1 MRDCLLKC
9 DLLHN
14 GPTSIGATLCVTYGH
29 VRATVDDAPEYED
42 LGSTRHRRPWT
53 VTEKLRL
60 VKQTY
65 EPGISV
71 GRVARG
77 NGVDHK
83 LLRRWRR
90 LANRGVFG
98 EAGTERH
105 CIVCTEPFE
114 AARLDAKFCSSKC
127 RQKAYR
133 LNKLSPLKCS

>member
-1 MRDCLLKC
+1 M
-9 DLLHN
+9 
-14 GPTSIGATLCVTYGH
+14 
-29 VRATVDDAPEYED
+29 DDAPEPAD
-42 LGSTRHRRPWT
+42 VGSARHRRPWT

-60 VKQTY
+60 VRQTY

-90 LANRGVFG
+90 LASRGVFG
-98 EAGTERH
+98 EAGTERR
-105 CIVCTEPFE
+105 CIGCTEPFE
-114 AARLDAKFCSSKC
+114 TTRLDAKFCSSKC

-133 LNKLSPLKCS
+133 LNKLSLLKCS